1 MKKYLNIKTVIILLI
16 ILSIFY
22 LNYSSTNEI
31 KVINNY
37 KDLSK
42 TEDPDAIEILNPTFK
57 NKGLN
62 ISPYEISAKKGIQIG
77 ENIELHTIDA
87 KFTDENNKLV
97 NINADKGFY
106 NQKDQVIH
114 LVGNVLVYDALDN
127 KTLTEKATIEIMN
140 KKIFFLDKVI
150 SISDTSII
158 ESNSS
163 IIDDINKTITYTGNV
178 KVKIVNK

>member
-1 MKKYLNIKTVIILLI
+1 MKKYLNTSIIIILLL
-16 ILSIFY
+16 ILGIFY
-22 LNYSSTNEI
+22 LNYTSTNKI
-31 KVINNY
+31 KISDDYRDLY
-37 KDLSK
+37 KTK
-42 TEDPDAIEILNPTFK
+42 EQGAIEILNPIFK

-77 ENIELHTIDA
+77 ENIELYSIDA
-87 KFTDENNKLV
+87 KFTDKNNKLI

-114 LVGNVLVYDALDN
+114 LIGNILMYDTLDN
-127 KTLTEKATIEIMN
+127 KTITEKATIEIRN
-140 KKIFFLDKVI
+140 KKTFFLDKVV

-163 IIDDINKTITYTGNV
+163 IVDDINKTITYTGNV

>member
-1 MKKYLNIKTVIILLI
+1 M
-16 ILSIFY
+16 
-22 LNYSSTNEI
+22 
-31 KVINNY
+31 
-37 KDLSK
+37 
-42 TEDPDAIEILNPTFK
+42 
-57 NKGLN
+57 
-62 ISPYEISAKKGIQIG
+62 
-77 ENIELHTIDA
+77 
-87 KFTDENNKLV
+87 
-97 NINADKGFY
+97 
-106 NQKDQVIH
+106 
-114 LVGNVLVYDALDN
+114 YDALDN

>member
-1 MKKYLNIKTVIILLI
+1 MKKYLNTSIVLILLI
-16 ILSIFY
+16 ILGIFY
-22 LNYSSTNEI
+22 LNYSSAN
-31 KVINNY
+31 KVKISEDY
-37 KDLSK
+37 KDLGKSK
-42 TEDPDAIEILNPTFK
+42 DPDAIEILNPIFK

-62 ISPYEISAKKGIQIG
+62 MSPYEISAKKGIQIG
-77 ENIELHTIDA
+77 ENIELYSIDA
-87 KFTDENNKLV
+87 KFTDENNKLI

-114 LVGNVLVYDALDN
+114 LVGSILMYD
-127 KTLTEKATIEIMN
+127 TLGSKIMTEKATIEIRN
-140 KKIFFLDKVI
+140 KKIFFLDKVV

-163 IIDDINKTITYTGNV
+163 IVDDINKTITYTGNV